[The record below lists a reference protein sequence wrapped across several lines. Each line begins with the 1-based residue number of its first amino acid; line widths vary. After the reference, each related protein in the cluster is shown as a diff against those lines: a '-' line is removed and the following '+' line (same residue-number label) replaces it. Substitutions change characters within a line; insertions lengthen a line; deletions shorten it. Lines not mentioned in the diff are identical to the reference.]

1 MPVELV
7 PHSGPSH
14 AYYRK
19 AWYVG
24 RCRLVL
30 DHENTSGG
38 TAAFETVKDHD
49 CSNIDIAFKIQPLLV
64 SAYYALPLLTKIVDL
79 AWMARYLEQQQ
90 GRGAAGYLVH
100 GTERIQYLLQTNKH
114 RPMRLAVR
122 RAEFMTPPLLG
133 SEQPTIRIAYLQDWE
148 VQSSPFLHHTWI
160 LASL

>member
-1 MPVELV
+1 MPIELV

-14 AYYRK
+14 SYHRK

-38 TAAFETVKDHD
+38 TAAFETLKDHD
-49 CSNIDIAFKIQPLLV
+49 CANIDIAFKIQPFV
-64 SAYYALPLLTKIVDL
+64 SADYALPLLTKIVDL

-90 GRGAAGYLVH
+90 GRGAASYLVH
-100 GTERIQYLLQTNKH
+100 GTERIQYLFQTN
-114 RPMRLAVR
+114 MRLAVR
-122 RAEFMTPPLLG
+122 RAESRTPPLLG
-133 SEQPTIRIAYLQDWE
+133 SEQPTICIAYLQGWE
-148 VQSSPFLHHTWI
+148 VQSSTFFHHTWI